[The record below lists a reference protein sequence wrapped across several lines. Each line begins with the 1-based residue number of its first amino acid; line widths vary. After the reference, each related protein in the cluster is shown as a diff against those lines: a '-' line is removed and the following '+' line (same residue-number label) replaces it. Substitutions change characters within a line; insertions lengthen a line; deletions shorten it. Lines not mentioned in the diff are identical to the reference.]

1 MNAPPPSDRLAEIA
15 EIARI
20 ACLMPGIARVA
31 AMAGEPLSLIELDAG
46 AGFNLLCD
54 HYGYDY
60 GRAGDL
66 GPDEPLLSF
75 ECDAQGSKLPP
86 LPAGMPRIGAR
97 IGIDPEPVDLG
108 DAEQRRRLEAAIA
121 PEMRERRESLA
132 QAIEIALHHR
142 PRLLKGA
149 ALPQLPGLLQ
159 EIGGPLCLFHC
170 MTLHRWTPD
179 ERDALHHCLTQA
191 SADRVIH
198 RLGLEMEGE
207 ECCLDHFVYDRG
219 ASSTRRL
226 ARCQAHGTWIRWVG

>member
-1 MNAPPPSDRLAEIA
+1 MTAPHSADRLAEIA
-15 EIARI
+15 GLARI
-20 ACLMPGIARVA
+20 ACLMPGIARIA

-75 ECDAQGSKLPP
+75 DCEAQGSKLPP

-97 IGIDPEPVDLG
+97 IGIDSEPVDLG
-108 DAEQRRRLEAAIA
+108 DTEQRRRLEAAA
-121 PEMRERRESLA
+121 SPDRSTLLA
-132 QAIEIALHHR
+132 QAIDIALHHR
-142 PRLLKGA
+142 PRLVTGD
-149 ALPQLPGLLQ
+149 ALAVLPGLLR
-159 EIGGPLCLFHC
+159 ETPGPLCLFHG
-170 MTLHRWTPD
+170 MSLAGWAPDRREALHR
-179 ERDALHHCLTQA
+179 CLTEA
-191 SADRVIH
+191 SADRVLH

-207 ECCLDHFVYDRG
+207 ECCLDHLLYDRG

-226 ARCQAHGTWIRWVG
+226 ARCGPQGDWIRWVG